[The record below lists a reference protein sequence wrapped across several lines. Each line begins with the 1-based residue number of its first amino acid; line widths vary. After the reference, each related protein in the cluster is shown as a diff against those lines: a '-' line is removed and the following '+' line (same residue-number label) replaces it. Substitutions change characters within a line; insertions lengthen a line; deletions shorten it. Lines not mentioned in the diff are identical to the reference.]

1 MAQGDMAYT
10 GRGTQPCRS
19 GEKNDGDG
27 DWRRRRRLVVYLAAA
42 DKYPR
47 PTRRQSRGK
56 KAWTR
61 GLSWH
66 PSRLLTPGDAL
77 EVSRV
82 DAPRQL
88 RPPPWLL
95 PPPRLAYTPTGWG
108 HGGTRNRSTS
118 RRHRHGRSAPLP
130 WRACRAA
137 PAWPSRSRWWAR
149 AGAGRGI
156 RSRGANRN

>member
-10 GRGTQPCRS
+10 GEGNHAGS

-27 DWRRRRRLVVYLAAA
+27 DWRRRRGWSCTWPLRINTPGPPV
-42 DKYPR
+42 D
-47 PTRRQSRGK
+47 SHRGK

-95 PPPRLAYTPTGWG
+95 PTTTAGLHPHWLGPRRHAEQEHLPEGQTWSVSPAAMAGVQGRPCVAEPVPLVGSGWG
-108 HGGTRNRSTS
+108 RGGHT
-118 RRHRHGRSAPLP
+118 L
-130 WRACRAA
+130 
-137 PAWPSRSRWWAR
+137 AW
-149 AGAGRGI
+149 GKQKL
-156 RSRGANRN
+156 